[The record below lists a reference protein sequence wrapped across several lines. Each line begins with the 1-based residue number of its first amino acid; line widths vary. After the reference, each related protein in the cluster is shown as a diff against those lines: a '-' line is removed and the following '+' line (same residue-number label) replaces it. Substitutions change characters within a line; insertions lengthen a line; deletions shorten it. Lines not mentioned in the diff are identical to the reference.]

1 MQIKSPV
8 KWQQI
13 IENMIKDGF
22 TDFIEL
28 GPGKTLSKLISKISK
43 NVNVYSVED
52 TETLN
57 KTLAEVKANA

>member
-13 IENMIKDGF
+13 IENMIRDGF

-43 NVNVYSVED
+43 DVNVYSVED